1 MSKAQLAR
9 GLANLLEIK
18 DPNLLVG
25 MNTSDDAGVYKLS
38 DDFALVLTVD
48 LLAPVVEDPYT
59 FGMIAATNCIS
70 DIYAMGGEPKLA
82 LNVIGYPE
90 KGDPAILGKILAG
103 GQAKAKEAGVVIC
116 GGHTFNTEGIMYG
129 LSVVGYIHPKRIIT
143 NANARVGDV
152 ILLTKPIGA
161 GTIIQAILL
170 EKTEGIDPTQVIEGM
185 TTLNQRAAQVM
196 REIGVDAATDITGY
210 GLAGHLIEMAE
221 ASKVSIELWGSKIPV
236 YNGAIEIIR
245 RGVIEPGINMNF
257 NSFKDRVSLQNV
269 TGEIGR
275 LIFGSETSGGLA
287 IVLPEEKVQ
296 LFLDKYQKSVRVIGR
311 ITKENPGQLKVL
323 P

>member
-1 MSKAQLAR
+1 LAL
-9 GLANLLEIK
+9 GLSHLPEIK
-18 DPNLLVG
+18 DENLLVG
-25 MNTSDDAGVYKLS
+25 MNTADDAGVYKISEEL
-38 DDFALVLTVD
+38 ALVYTVD

-59 FGMIAATNCIS
+59 FGMIAAANCIS

-82 LNVIGYPE
+82 LNIIGYPE
-90 KGDPAILGKILAG
+90 KGDPEVLGKILAG

-116 GGHTFNTEGIMYG
+116 GGHTFNNEGIMYG

-143 NANARVGDV
+143 NASAKPDDI

-170 EKTEGIDPTQVIEGM
+170 EQTKGIDQRQVIDGM
-185 TTLNQRAAQVM
+185 TALNQNASRVM

-221 ASKVSIELWGSKIPV
+221 ASRVGIELWASKIPV
-236 YNGAIEIIR
+236 YNGAVEIIKT
-245 RGVIEPGINMNF
+245 GINEPGIAMNLR
-257 NSFKDRVSLQNV
+257 SFREKVDME
-269 TGEIGR
+269 GDIPKEIAS

-287 IVLPEEKVQ
+287 IVLPENKVK
-296 LFLDKYQKSVRVIGR
+296 LFSERYQRSVRAIGR
-311 ITKENPGQLKVL
+311 ITKENPGRLRVR